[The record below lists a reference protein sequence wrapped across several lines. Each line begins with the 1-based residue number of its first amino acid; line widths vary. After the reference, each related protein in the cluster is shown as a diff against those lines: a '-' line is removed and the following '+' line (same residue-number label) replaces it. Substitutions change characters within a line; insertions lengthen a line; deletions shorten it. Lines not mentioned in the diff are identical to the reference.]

1 MMASSQ
7 SSPEIIRVGDT
18 TCDDQP
24 SEQTGATDA
33 QKVIGTIL
41 KHDTKVTSYK
51 IALLRAINDV
61 ALSFPDLQSFHRDV
75 AVPLRM
81 LAEFW
86 IAYYWPFVSS
96 ETPIL
101 QGVRAKR
108 HGKLTRDMSFRSRL
122 TTLRAEWEKN
132 WQTVSSPSDGFLII
146 NEFRIPRKRSNYPM
160 DLLKAY
166 DSAISTISSA
176 IQMPIR
182 YAGPGQWTVFEKPL
196 RYSQLR
202 ARTVAIPKT
211 QGRDFCLV
219 IPVDL
224 WRAFQQMSLYVEAL
238 CIHEWCLFTERVD
251 QEAEQEID
259 RGQVYRLLTDRPDNR
274 RPLTWE
280 RNQVDLLL
288 MEDREFTCPWTERRI
303 RKDTRYDMDHLLPV
317 SVYPI
322 NEMWNLVPSDPDFN
336 SHTKRD
342 RLPTYDRLA
351 KAEPHLREA
360 YTNYETSPALAQALR
375 EDVRVRFSTVQVS
388 DTDFPL
394 AVAKAVTFFI
404 DRVADS
410 RSLVRF

>member
-1 MMASSQ
+1 MTSSR
-7 SSPEIIRVGDT
+7 SSPEAVRIGDAV
-18 TCDDQP
+18 CNEQL
-24 SEQTGATDA
+24 SEQWGATEA

-51 IALLRAINDV
+51 IALLRAINDI
-61 ALSFPDLQSFHRDV
+61 ALSFPDLQSFQQDV

-86 IAYYWPFVSS
+86 VAYYWPFVASDD
-96 ETPIL
+96 PIL
-101 QGVRAKR
+101 QGARAMR
-108 HGKLTRDMSFRSRL
+108 QGRLASDMSFRGKLSV
-122 TTLRAEWEKN
+122 LRAEWEKH
-132 WQTVSSPSDGFLII
+132 WQTVSLPSDGFLII
-146 NEFRIPRKRSNYPM
+146 HEFRIPRKRSNYPLG
-160 DLLKAY
+160 LLKAY
-166 DSAISTISSA
+166 DDAISAIGTA

-182 YAGPGQWTVFEKPL
+182 YAGPGQWTVFVRPL

-202 ARTVAIPKT
+202 GRTVAIPET
-211 QGRDFCLV
+211 DARDLCLV
-219 IPVDL
+219 IQADL

-251 QEAEQEID
+251 QEAEQEVD
-259 RGQVYRLLTDRPDNR
+259 RGLVYRLLTARPDNR

-288 MEDREFTCPWTERRI
+288 MEGREFTCPWTERHI
-303 RKDTRYDMDHLLPV
+303 RQGTSYDMDHLLPV

-322 NEMWNLVPSDPDFN
+322 NEMWNLVPSDPHFN
-336 SHTKRD
+336 SYTKRD
-342 RLPTYDRLA
+342 RLPTPERLA
-351 KAEPHLREA
+351 NAEPYLREA
-360 YTNYETSPALAQALR
+360 YINYGTSPALAQALR
-375 EDVRVRFSTVQVS
+375 EDVRLRFSTVQVS

-394 AVAKAVTFFI
+394 AVARAVTLFI